1 MLCWRAWAP
10 VEASLCKI
18 QHSFPGGSRQQSE
31 KASGYSLCPPAQLL
45 QSCPTPWTVA
55 CQAPLSMVFSRQE
68 YWSGLPFPTPEDL
81 PNSGIEPV
89 SPVALAMQVYSLL
102 LSQSSHYFSQFSSVT
117 QSCLTLRPH
126 ESQHARPPCPPPT
139 PRVHPNSCPS
149 SRSCHPAISSSVVPF
164 SHLQSFPELGSF

>member
-1 MLCWRAWAP
+1 MW
-10 VEASLCKI
+10 
-18 QHSFPGGSRQQSE
+18 
-31 KASGYSLCPPAQLL
+31 LL
-45 QSCPTPWTVA
+45 HCLVACVCSVTQSCPTLCDPMD
-55 CQAPLSMVFSRQE
+55 CSLPGSSIRGIFQQE

-164 SHLQSFPELGSF
+164 SHLHLSQHQGLF